1 MKFVA
6 GLTCHLCGA
15 TYPPKAS
22 WVCSDCLGPLEVS
35 YDYNAVR
42 KAISREL
49 IESRPR
55 SLWRYVELLP
65 VEEPRT
71 GFYSGFTPLVR
82 ATRLADALGLDELY
96 IKDDSVNHPTFSY
109 KDRVVSVAA
118 TKAIEFGF
126 PVFGCASTGNLAGS
140 VAAHAARLGLEC
152 YVFIPHDLE
161 PAKILGAAIYRPHV
175 VAVDGNYDDVNRL
188 CTQVAD
194 RYGWGFANIN
204 LRSYYAEGA
213 KTMGFEIAEQ
223 LGWRYPDHI
232 VSPVAGG
239 TLLPR
244 IFKGLR
250 EFSEVGL
257 VSGRL
262 PRIHAAQ
269 PSGSAPVVRALE
281 AGLEFPE
288 PVKPNTIAK
297 SLAIGNPA
305 DGFQVVKVVKETG
318 GSGAMVSDAEILDA
332 IDLLA
337 AYRRDFHGASRRHD
351 AGCDTRAGEARR
363 DQAERIGRGVHHG
376 EWLQDHRGHGRS
388 RRATAENRARPV
400 GFRAGC
406 GAAGSDC
413 VRRRMY
419 PVFLKLRGRR
429 VLLVGGGRVAAA
441 KLAGLLAE
449 GANVTVVAPEIRPE
463 LRQPGVTIV
472 ARAFDPRDVE
482 GVWYVV
488 TAAPRDVNE
497 EVVAAAEHR
506 RVFVNAV
513 DDPSHASAY
522 AGSVVRRAGVT
533 IAFSTDGRAP
543 ALAGLLR
550 EALDAWLPA
559 DLDTWM
565 AAADEA
571 RRKWKR
577 DGVPMEDRR
586 PLLLETLNRL
596 YERKDRSQPEG
607 LEVGVNECP

>member
-6 GLTCHLCGA
+6 GLTCHLCGV

-35 YDYNAVR
+35 YDYDAVR
-42 KAISREL
+42 KVISREL
-49 IESRPR
+49 IESRPG

-65 VEEPRT
+65 VSEPRT

-82 ATRLADALGLDELY
+82 ATRLAEALGLSELY

-118 TKAIEFGF
+118 TKALELGF

-140 VAAHAARLGLEC
+140 VAAHAARVGLQC

-175 VAVDGNYDDVNRL
+175 VAVEGNYDDVNRL

-250 EFSEVGL
+250 EFREVGL
-257 VSGRL
+257 VEGRL

-269 PSGSAPVVRALE
+269 PAGSAPVIRALD

-288 PVKPNTIAK
+288 PVKPDTIAK

-318 GSGAMVSDAEILDA
+318 GSGAMVTDPEILDA

-337 AYRRDFHGASRRHD
+337 RTEGIFTEP
-351 AGCDTRAGEARR
+351 AGGTTLAATRALVRR
-363 DQAERIGRGVHHG
+363 GVIKPSESVVVCITGNGYKTAEVMAERVERPLKIGRA
-376 EWLQDHRGHGRS
+376 L
-388 RRATAENRARPV
+388 
-400 GFRAGC
+400 
-406 GAAGSDC
+406 SD
-413 VRRRMY
+413 
-419 PVFLKLRGRR
+419 FER
-429 VLLVGGGRVAAA
+429 VI
-441 KLAGLLAE
+441 
-449 GANVTVVAPEIRPE
+449 AP
-463 LRQPGVTIV
+463 QGVT
-472 ARAFDPRDVE
+472 A
-482 GVWYVV
+482 
-488 TAAPRDVNE
+488 
-497 EVVAAAEHR
+497 
-506 RVFVNAV
+506 
-513 DDPSHASAY
+513 
-522 AGSVVRRAGVT
+522 
-533 IAFSTDGRAP
+533 
-543 ALAGLLR
+543 
-550 EALDAWLPA
+550 
-559 DLDTWM
+559 
-565 AAADEA
+565 
-571 RRKWKR
+571 
-577 DGVPMEDRR
+577 
-586 PLLLETLNRL
+586 
-596 YERKDRSQPEG
+596 
-607 LEVGVNECP
+607 